1 MQKPVGNGTL
11 KKRQG
16 TNEGSGKG
24 LSQQQNCWDTAEAN
38 GSDSV
43 TFAELMV
50 GITGCGEEKRRNQAP
65 IEDIQTVLASD
76 GSKSRFS
83 DFMTVQK

>member
-1 MQKPVGNGTL
+1 M
-11 KKRQG
+11 
-16 TNEGSGKG
+16 
-24 LSQQQNCWDTAEAN
+24 
-38 GSDSV
+38 
-43 TFAELMV
+43 TFAELKV

-65 IEDIQTVLASD
+65 IEDKQTVLASD